1 VQLDPVSTAD
11 RVARGVLFGL
21 LRRLRHGRLQVTD
34 ADGHHRFGAVD
45 APLSAS
51 LTVARPGLYR
61 RMVTGGN
68 LAAGEAW
75 MDGDWDSEDLGDV
88 CRIFILNDQILNGAV
103 PGLLRLVRP
112 ATWLLH
118 ALRRNTRSGSRRNI
132 AAHYDLGNDFYRLF
146 LDEDMMYSSA
156 IFPHADS
163 SLEEAAQHKNER
175 ICRKLDL
182 QMGMRVLEIGTG
194 WGGFALHAAR
204 EHGCHV
210 TTTTVSQQQF
220 ELASQ
225 RVSEAGL
232 EHLVDVRLEDY
243 RDLEGGFDRIV
254 SIEMIEAVGH
264 QYLPTYFQRCAELL
278 RPEGRLLIQGIT
290 VPEWAWE
297 RHKRSVDFMK
307 RYIFPGC
314 SLVSVG
320 AVSQSM
326 AGTDLRW
333 ENLEDI
339 GPHYAR
345 TIRHWRERFL
355 RNLPQVRRQGFDER
369 FVRMWDFY
377 LASCEA
383 AFEERYTSVVQ
394 IMLARSADR
403 QASFVPPIPAIR
415 TARSA

>member
-264 QYLPTYFQRCAELL
+264 QYLPTYFQRCVELL

>member
-1 VQLDPVSTAD
+1 MQLDPVSTAD

-264 QYLPTYFQRCAELL
+264 QYLPTYFQRCVELL

>member
-1 VQLDPVSTAD
+1 
-11 RVARGVLFGL
+11 
-21 LRRLRHGRLQVTD
+21 
-34 ADGHHRFGAVD
+34 
-45 APLSAS
+45 
-51 LTVARPGLYR
+51 
-61 RMVTGGN
+61 MVTGGN